1 MSRDIIET
9 VKLAAKYFPGKPETV
24 SDVFQVETRLRAEE
38 LFKEG
43 LPVTGAYIK
52 ILEELPETIS
62 AADRSGILEIVV
74 YAWKQYRLEGGD
86 RLVRNGSVGTSG
98 KR

>member
-1 MSRDIIET
+1 MRDIVGT
-9 VKLAAKYFPGKPETV
+9 VKLAAKYFPESPETV

-38 LFKEG
+38 LFREG
-43 LPVTGAYIK
+43 CSVTGAYMK

-62 AADRSGILEIVV
+62 AADRSGILKIITD
-74 YAWKQYRLEGGD
+74 AWRQYRLEGGD
-86 RLVRNGSVGTSG
+86 RLVRNGSGGASG

>member
-1 MSRDIIET
+1 MRNIIET

-38 LFKEG
+38 LFREG
-43 LPVTGAYIK
+43 CSVTGAYMK

-86 RLVRNGSVGTSG
+86 SLVRNGSRDTST
-98 KR
+98 K

>member
-1 MSRDIIET
+1 MRNIAET
-9 VKLAAKYFPGKPETV
+9 VKLAAQYFPKSPGTV

-43 LPVTGAYIK
+43 LPVTGAYMK

-62 AADRSGILEIVV
+62 AADRSGILKIITD
-74 YAWKQYRLEGGD
+74 AWRQYRLEGGD
-86 RLVRNGSVGTSG
+86 RLVRNRSRDAST
-98 KR
+98 K

>member
-1 MSRDIIET
+1 MRNIIET
-9 VKLAAKYFPGKPETV
+9 VKLAAQYFPGSPETV

-43 LPVTGAYIK
+43 QPVTGTYTT
-52 ILEELPETIS
+52 ILQELPETIS
-62 AADRSGILEIVV
+62 AEDKTRLLGIVV
-74 YAWKQYRLEGGD
+74 DAWKQYRLEGGD

>member
-9 VKLAAKYFPGKPETV
+9 VKLVAKYFPGSPETV
-24 SDVFQVETRLRAEE
+24 TDVFQVETRLRAEE

-43 LPVTGAYIK
+43 QPVTGAYMK

-62 AADRSGILEIVV
+62 AGDKAGILKIITS
-74 YAWKQYRLEGGD
+74 AWREFRLEGGD
-86 RLVRNGSVGTSG
+86 SLVRNGSRDTST
-98 KR
+98 K

>member
-1 MSRDIIET
+1 MRDIIGT
-9 VKLAAKYFPGKPETV
+9 VRLAAQYFPGSPGTV

-43 LPVTGAYIK
+43 QPVTGAYAV

-62 AADRSGILEIVV
+62 AADRSGILKIITD
-74 YAWKQYRLEGGD
+74 AWRQCRLEGGD
-86 RLVRNGSVGTSG
+86 RLVRNRSRDAST
-98 KR
+98 K